1 METTKKQPTAAITGN
16 SFEQAIYMAAQQREG
31 LAYAA
36 IRAAIHIIQN
46 AKTKK

>member
-1 METTKKQPTAAITGN
+1 METTKKQPTATITGN

-36 IRAAIHIIQN
+36 IRAATYIIQN
-46 AKTKK
+46 TITEK